1 MRINKEVGYWLA
13 IGLLTVALIGS
24 LTAWSIEY
32 QRNDDAGTGSPEDCV
47 QDEVG
52 CGPTGLEPDP
62 AVEGPAA
69 GEDPST
75 EEHVLMP
82 FHPVATIDDQVITL
96 RDFYLYASDYYG
108 SSILNQMMDE
118 QVLEAEAKALGIYVK
133 TGEIEHELERMQQG
147 YESEE
152 EFFRTMKEQLGMD
165 RNALERDIRHTLL
178 MEKIATHDIVI
189 TDQDLAQYF
198 KERPMEAMAGTQLH
212 LIQIAVGS
220 QAEAEAVIRDIAQ
233 GVQFEDLAAAYS
245 DDTMF
250 PNGDLGW
257 VDWEDPFL
265 PAEMMEQARKMVI
278 GQVSPV
284 IALGDGSFAL
294 IQLQDKRELN
304 DEEREQ
310 MMDRIRMELA
320 LRKASSMQDLLIEL
334 RIKHNASVIDPHF
347 RK

>member
-1 MRINKEVGYWLA
+1 
-13 IGLLTVALIGS
+13 
-24 LTAWSIEY
+24 
-32 QRNDDAGTGSPEDCV
+32 
-47 QDEVG
+47 
-52 CGPTGLEPDP
+52 
-62 AVEGPAA
+62 
-69 GEDPST
+69 
-75 EEHVLMP
+75 
-82 FHPVATIDDQVITL
+82 
-96 RDFYLYASDYYG
+96 
-108 SSILNQMMDE
+108 
-118 QVLEAEAKALGIYVK
+118 
-133 TGEIEHELERMQQG
+133 
-147 YESEE
+147 
-152 EFFRTMKEQLGMD
+152 
-165 RNALERDIRHTLL
+165 
-178 MEKIATHDIVI
+178 
-189 TDQDLAQYF
+189 
-198 KERPMEAMAGTQLH
+198 MEAMAGTQLH